1 MAVIDYE
8 AVKTSVGEVY
18 KAGKEFPQKEL
29 FYSVPQDKRAAKAAE
44 IMQDTINAIAN
55 PFLPQKISVSLWQKA
70 TQIAKVS
77 AERIITPKL
86 FNDAITEAQK
96 QFVADNVARCQQEE
110 QAERTVIGGY
120 GYGGDE
126 EKIAMTSALL
136 RWTYKQ
142 MGRGRMICPYLP
154 SEDQIS
160 EFVLKNKIPRDV
172 AQKYRTV
179 IRAYLNDYNFAQAEN
194 AGMSCKL
201 FNRGNRLELIVL

>member
-29 FYSVPQDKRAAKAAE
+29 FFSVPQDKRAAKAAE

-55 PFLPQKISVSLWQKA
+55 HFLPQKISVSLWQKA

-86 FNDAITEAQK
+86 FNDAIAEAQK
-96 QFVADNVARCQQEE
+96 QFVADKVARCQQEE
-110 QAERTVIGGY
+110 QAERAIVGGY

-194 AGMSCKL
+194 VGMSCKL

>member
-18 KAGKEFPQKEL
+18 KAGKEFPQKEM
-29 FYSVPQDKRAAKAAE
+29 FFSVPQDKRAAKAAE

-55 PFLPQKISVSLWQKA
+55 HFLPQKISVSLWQKA

-86 FNDAITEAQK
+86 FNDAIAEAQK

-110 QAERTVIGGY
+110 QAERAVIGGY

-154 SEDQIS
+154 SEEQIS

-194 AGMSCKL
+194 TGMSCKL
-201 FNRGNRLELIVL
+201 FNRGNKLELIVL

>member
-8 AVKTSVGEVY
+8 AVKASVGEVY

-55 PFLPQKISVSLWQKA
+55 HFLPQNISVTLWQKA

-77 AERIITPKL
+77 AEKMITPKL
-86 FNDAITEAQK
+86 FHDAILEAQK
-96 QFVADNVARCQQEE
+96 QLAADSVTRCQQEKQE
-110 QAERTVIGGY
+110 ERAIIGGY
-120 GYGGDE
+120 GDGDE

-154 SEDQIS
+154 SDEQIS
-160 EFVLKNKIPRDV
+160 DFVLKNNIPRGV
-172 AQKYRTV
+172 AQKYRTL
-179 IRAYLNDYNFAQAEN
+179 IRAYLNDYNFAKAEN

-201 FNRGNRLELIVL
+201 FNRSDRLELMVL

>member
-8 AVKTSVGEVY
+8 AVKASVGEVY

-55 PFLPQKISVSLWQKA
+55 HFLPQKISVSLWQKA

-77 AERIITPKL
+77 AEKIITPKL
-86 FNDAITEAQK
+86 FHDAILEAQK
-96 QFVADNVARCQQEE
+96 QYVADNVARCQQEKQE
-110 QAERTVIGGY
+110 ERAILGGY
-120 GYGGDE
+120 GYVGDE

-154 SEDQIS
+154 SEEQIS

-172 AQKYRTV
+172 ALKYRTV

-201 FNRGNRLELIVL
+201 FNRGDRLELIVL

>member
-8 AVKTSVGEVY
+8 AVKASVGELY

-29 FYSVPQDKRAAKAAE
+29 FFSVPQDKRSAKAAE

-55 PFLPQKISVSLWQKA
+55 HFLPQKISVSLWQKA

-77 AERIITPKL
+77 AEKIITPKL
-86 FNDAITEAQK
+86 FNDAIAEAQK
-96 QFVADNVARCQQEE
+96 QFVADNVARCQQEKQE
-110 QAERTVIGGY
+110 ERAIVGGY

-154 SEDQIS
+154 SEEQIS

-172 AQKYRTV
+172 AQKYRTA

-194 AGMSCKL
+194 VGMSCKL

>member
-1 MAVIDYE
+1 MATIDYE
-8 AVKTSVGEVY
+8 MVKDSVGELY
-18 KAGKEFPQKEL
+18 KAGKEFPQKEM
-29 FYSVPQDKRAAKAAE
+29 FFAAPQNSRAAKAAE
-44 IMQDTINAIAN
+44 IMQDTIKSIAN
-55 PFLPQKISVSLWQKA
+55 HFLPQKISVGLWNKA
-70 TQIAKVS
+70 VEIAKVS
-77 AERIITPKL
+77 AEKAITPKL
-86 FNDAITEAQK
+86 LHDAILEAQK

-110 QAERTVIGGY
+110 QAERAVIGGY
-120 GYGGDE
+120 GYGDE

-154 SEDQIS
+154 SEEQIS

>member
-8 AVKTSVGEVY
+8 AVKASVGEVY

-55 PFLPQKISVSLWQKA
+55 HFLPQKISVSLWQKA

-77 AERIITPKL
+77 AEKIITPKL

-96 QFVADNVARCQQEE
+96 QFVSDDVAGCQEE
-110 QAERTVIGGY
+110 NQEERAIVGSY
-120 GYGGDE
+120 GCGDV

-179 IRAYLNDYNFAQAEN
+179 IRAYLKDYNFSQAQN
-194 AGMSCKL
+194 ATMSCKL
-201 FNRGNRLELIVL
+201 FNRGDRLELMVL

>member
-8 AVKTSVGEVY
+8 AVKASVGEVY

-55 PFLPQKISVSLWQKA
+55 HFLPQKISVSLWQKA

-77 AERIITPKL
+77 AEKIITPKL

-110 QAERTVIGGY
+110 QAERAVIGGY

-179 IRAYLNDYNFAQAEN
+179 IRAYLNHYKFAQAEN

>member
-8 AVKTSVGEVY
+8 AVKASVGEVY

-55 PFLPQKISVSLWQKA
+55 HFLPQKISVSLWQKA

-77 AERIITPKL
+77 AEKMITPKL
-86 FNDAITEAQK
+86 FHDAILEAQK
-96 QFVADNVARCQQEE
+96 QLATENVTRCQQEKQEE
-110 QAERTVIGGY
+110 QAIIGGY
-120 GYGGDE
+120 GNGDE

-136 RWTYKQ
+136 RWTFKQ
-142 MGRGRMICPYLP
+142 MGRGRQICPYLP
-154 SEDQIS
+154 SEEQIS
-160 EFVLKNKIPRDV
+160 DFVLKNNINRGV
-172 AQKYRTV
+172 AQKYRTL
-179 IRAYLNDYNFAQAEN
+179 IRAYLNDYNFAKAEN

-201 FNRGNRLELIVL
+201 FNRGDRLELIVL

>member
-8 AVKTSVGEVY
+8 TVKASVGEVY

-55 PFLPQKISVSLWQKA
+55 HFVPQKISVSLWQKA

-86 FNDAITEAQK
+86 FNDAIAEAQK
-96 QFVADNVARCQQEE
+96 QFVADNVARCQQEKQE
-110 QAERTVIGGY
+110 ERAIVGGY
-120 GYGGDE
+120 GCGDE

-154 SEDQIS
+154 SEEQIS

>member
-8 AVKTSVGEVY
+8 AVKASVGEVY

-55 PFLPQKISVSLWQKA
+55 HFLPQKISVSLWQKA

-77 AERIITPKL
+77 TERIITPKL
-86 FNDAITEAQK
+86 FNDAIAEAQK
-96 QFVADNVARCQQEE
+96 QFVADNVARCQQEKQE
-110 QAERTVIGGY
+110 ERAIVGGY

-142 MGRGRMICPYLP
+142 MGRGGMICPYLP
-154 SEDQIS
+154 SEEQIS

-179 IRAYLNDYNFAQAEN
+179 IRAYLNDYNYQVATGER
-194 AGMSCKL
+194 MSCKL
-201 FNRGNRLELIVL
+201 FTHGNRLELRLV

>member
-8 AVKTSVGEVY
+8 AVKASVGEVY

-55 PFLPQKISVSLWQKA
+55 HFLPQNISVTLWQKA

-77 AERIITPKL
+77 AEKMITPKL
-86 FNDAITEAQK
+86 FHDAILEAQK
-96 QFVADNVARCQQEE
+96 QLAADNVARCQQEKQE
-110 QAERTVIGGY
+110 ERAIIGGY
-120 GYGGDE
+120 GNGDE

-136 RWTYKQ
+136 RWTFKQ
-142 MGRGRMICPYLP
+142 MGRGRQICPYLP
-154 SEDQIS
+154 SEEQIS
-160 EFVLKNKIPRDV
+160 DFVLKNNIPRGV
-172 AQKYRTV
+172 AQKYRTL
-179 IRAYLNDYNFAQAEN
+179 IRAYLNDYNFAKAEN

-201 FNRGNRLELIVL
+201 FNRGDRLELMVL

>member
-8 AVKTSVGEVY
+8 AVKASVGEVY

-55 PFLPQKISVSLWQKA
+55 HFVPQKISVSLWQKA

-110 QAERTVIGGY
+110 QAERAVIGGY

-160 EFVLKNKIPRDV
+160 EFVLKNKIPCDV

-201 FNRGNRLELIVL
+201 FNRGSRLELIVL

>member
-8 AVKTSVGEVY
+8 AVKASVGEVY

-55 PFLPQKISVSLWQKA
+55 HFLPQNISVTLWQKA

-77 AERIITPKL
+77 AEKMITPKL
-86 FNDAITEAQK
+86 FHDAILEAQK
-96 QFVADNVARCQQEE
+96 QLAADSVTRCQQEKQE
-110 QAERTVIGGY
+110 ERAIIGGY
-120 GYGGDE
+120 GNGDE

-142 MGRGRMICPYLP
+142 MGRGRQICPYLP
-154 SEDQIS
+154 SEEQIS
-160 EFVLKNKIPRDV
+160 DFVLKNNIPRGV
-172 AQKYRTV
+172 AQKYRTL
-179 IRAYLNDYNFAQAEN
+179 IRAYLNDYNFAKAEN
-194 AGMSCKL
+194 ATMSSKL
-201 FNRGNRLELIVL
+201 FNRGDRLELMVL